1 MAAAADIATTPKKTV
16 EIEKDADFSFERL
29 KASFF
34 LRCGALIIDYILI
47 VMTPILWLLAT
58 KFLGEG
64 RADVTMNNRGWIIAG
79 IIGFANL
86 LVFPA
91 MWGKSVGKMLTGL
104 TIVRSDGSRAGILR
118 VLIRNTLGYLLTALT
133 LGIGFL
139 ISAVNSS
146 GRSLHDFVAGTIVVG
161 GKKKLV

>member
-1 MAAAADIATTPKKTV
+1 MAVTADVAATPKDTV
-16 EIEKDADFSFERL
+16 EIEKNAGFSFERL

-79 IIGFANL
+79 IIGFTNL
-86 LVFPA
+86 LVFPS

-104 TIVRSDGSRAGILR
+104 TI
-118 VLIRNTLGYLLTALT
+118 
-133 LGIGFL
+133 
-139 ISAVNSS
+139 
-146 GRSLHDFVAGTIVVG
+146 
-161 GKKKLV
+161 